1 LGKLRHLDTHT
12 LWIQQAVR
20 TGRISLRK
28 VPGLAN
34 PADLLTKHSLS
45 RERLHDLVRLYGCEY
60 RPGRASLAPT
70 LRRTQGTKT
79 TLADHAAEDL
89 TGEIEE
95 RVQDDGEDLLRPI
108 MPHRLF
114 GDEELDAL
122 YPAFNAPAEVDNP
135 DAAKDE
141 DDSTLQHGWKLAS
154 EICRDMQNY
163 GRTRRE
169 AWHRPGVEPVASDS
183 LSSHGVGVCLWSRG
197 GPGDASGHQALPAS
211 ASGLV
216 DGRETLRDG
225 PRVTRRDGYSSR
237 STGSTTTSVDD
248 NPERAIPAC
257 VCI

>member
-1 LGKLRHLDTHT
+1 
-12 LWIQQAVR
+12 
-20 TGRISLRK
+20 

-45 RERLHDLVRLYGCEY
+45 RERLRDLVRLYGCEY

-79 TLADHAAEDL
+79 TLADAAAEDL
-89 TGEIEE
+89 TGEIED
-95 RVQDDGEDLLRPI
+95 RAPDDGEDLLRPI

-135 DAAKDE
+135 DAVKDE

-154 EICRDMQNY
+154 EICKAMQNY

-169 AWHRPGVEPVASDS
+169 AWSRPGVEPVAPVS
-183 LSSHGVGVCLWSRG
+183 LSSSESGGADARIGLCCDGVRGDGASPEGPAGVCRG
-197 GPGDASGHQALPAS
+197 PSFARDHLCVTQLGDWRRDACG
-211 ASGLV
+211 
-216 DGRETLRDG
+216 DG
-225 PRVTRRDGYSSR
+225 RRDGYCNR
-237 STGSTTTSVDD
+237 SMGFTTQL
-248 NPERAIPAC
+248 RFC
-257 VCI
+257 Q

>member
-1 LGKLRHLDTHT
+1 
-12 LWIQQAVR
+12 
-20 TGRISLRK
+20 
-28 VPGLAN
+28 
-34 PADLLTKHSLS
+34 
-45 RERLHDLVRLYGCEY
+45 
-60 RPGRASLAPT
+60 
-70 LRRTQGTKT
+70 
-79 TLADHAAEDL
+79 LADAAAEDL

-95 RVQDDGEDLLRPI
+95 RAPDNGEDLLRPI

-169 AWHRPGVEPVASDS
+169 AWHRPGVDPVASDS

-197 GPGDASGHQALPAS
+197 GPGDASGHQALPPS
-211 ASGLV
+211 F
-216 DGRETLRDG
+216 
-225 PRVTRRDGYSSR
+225 
-237 STGSTTTSVDD
+237 
-248 NPERAIPAC
+248 AC
-257 VCI
+257 VCLRSRGWPGDASGRAARDAQRRLQQPVHGQYYHFCR